1 MAPPSTARRRTHAE
15 LEDDDSDSTISSD
28 ATDSPKRPRLGSF
41 INGEPPIRM
50 NGGNFN
56 GAVNGPA
63 AASFSPDDFAP
74 GAIVRVTVENFVTY
88 EKAEFFPGPNLNM
101 VIGPNGTG
109 KSSLVCAICLGL
121 GFHHRLLAR
130 ASSARDFVK
139 HNKDEATI
147 EIELR
152 KRPKDRSNHVIRV
165 LIPKGGDSQK
175 WWLNGKETS
184 QKNIQNLM
192 RQLKIQVDNICQFL
206 PQERVVEFASCTPIN
221 LLHETLRAAA
231 PEEMLEWQSQLQ
243 GLHKDKKELGAGAQA
258 DADTLR
264 NLENR
269 QQGLQAD
276 VDRIRER
283 EEIQTNIENLKGAHL
298 MCRYQEAREKNKA
311 AKQQRDA
318 AKASLRSL
326 EEESGPS
333 LEAVYEKEKYARRVG
348 DMLPAKMRAVKDAE
362 KDAQRLASL
371 ANDASEKV
379 KECQNNIAAE
389 HKGYDAKKK
398 ELSMARTKVTNL
410 QADLKNQPAE
420 FNGAD
425 WNQKIVSPATERLE
439 SKGGANSSQ

>member
-1 MAPPSTARRRTHAE
+1 MAPPSTARRRTRDE
-15 LEDDDSDSTISSD
+15 LEDDDSDSTASSG
-28 ATDSPKRPRLGSF
+28 ATDSPKRPRLSSVV
-41 INGEPPIRM
+41 NGESSMRA
-50 NGGNFN
+50 NGINS
-56 GAVNGPA
+56 AVNGNTSGTV

-74 GAIVRVTVENFVTY
+74 GAIVRVSVENFVTY

-152 KRPKDRSNHVIRV
+152 KRPKDRCNPVVRV

-175 WWLNGKETS
+175 WWLNGKETN
-184 QKNIQNLM
+184 QKTIQNLM

-206 PQERVVEFASCTPIN
+206 PQERVVEFASCTPVN

-231 PEEMLEWQSQLQ
+231 PEEMLEWQSELQ
-243 GLHKDKKELGAGAQA
+243 GLHKDKKELGAGTQT
-258 DADTLR
+258 DAETLR

-283 EEIQTNIENLKGAHL
+283 EEIQTSIENLKGAHL
-298 MCRYQEAREKNKA
+298 MCRYQEAREENRA
-311 AKQQRDA
+311 AKQQREA
-318 AKASLRSL
+318 ARASLRRL
-326 EEESGPS
+326 EQESGPS
-333 LEAVYEKEKYARRVG
+333 LEAVYEKEKYARRVET
-348 DMLPAKMRAVKDAE
+348 LVPAKTSAVKDAE
-362 KDAQRLASL
+362 RQSQRLASRVT
-371 ANDASEKV
+371 DASEQV
-379 KECQNNIAAE
+379 KEFQDKIDAE
-389 HKGYDAKKK
+389 RKGFEVKKK
-398 ELSMARTKVTNL
+398 ELSAARTKVTNL
-410 QADLKNQPAE
+410 QADLKNQPPE

-425 WNQKIVSPATERLE
+425 WNQKIVSPDTEILE
-439 SKGGANSSQ
+439 SK